1 MHPFI
6 WTVHSVTI
14 MQFTFPNPKLL
25 LFGLNVKHIRGVF
38 HVRLPEAPVSTSIP
52 LERSRCD
59 TSDDSSY
66 QPDVTDHAIAVDR
79 YIFQLLLC
87 L

>member
-38 HVRLPEAPVSTSIP
+38 HVRPPLWTNSLRPQCPLPY
-52 LERSRCD
+52 LWKG
-59 TSDDSSY
+59 
-66 QPDVTDHAIAVDR
+66 PDVIPRMTQATN
-79 YIFQLLLC
+79 LM
-87 L
+87 